1 MHASK
6 FTLVRAALVA
16 STIALIGYA
25 VLQQPAIA
33 HDAKNFTA
41 GEPGNPKRTSKTI
54 AITMRESDGKMLFSP
69 SRIEVRQ
76 GEQVKFV
83 LTNAGHLDHEFM
95 IATPEENQK
104 HAVLMQK
111 YPDMVHEDPNGRTVK
126 TKQKGELIWRFT
138 KRGTF
143 EFACLMPGH
152 YEAGMLG
159 TIIVK

>member
-1 MHASK
+1 MKAIK
-6 FTLVRAALVA
+6 FTLVRAAIVA
-16 STIALIGYA
+16 SAVGLIGYA

-41 GEPGNPKRTSKTI
+41 GEPGNPKRTSKTVM
-54 AITMRESDGKMLFSP
+54 ITMRESDGKMLFSP

-76 GEQVKFV
+76 GEQIKFV
-83 LTNAGHLDHEFM
+83 LTNGGHLDHEFM

-104 HAVLMQK
+104 HAVVMQK

-126 TKQKGELIWRFT
+126 TKQKGELLWRFT
-138 KRGTF
+138 KKGTF
-143 EFACLMPGH
+143 EFACLIPGH
-152 YEAGMLG
+152 YESGMYG

>member
-1 MHASK
+1 MRAFKSALLRFAVIAS
-6 FTLVRAALVA
+6 AIVA
-16 STIALIGYA
+16 VSY
-25 VLQQPAIA
+25 PAIQQSSLA
-33 HDAKNFTA
+33 HEGHDFAA

-54 AITMRESDGKMLFSP
+54 VITMRESNGKMLFSP
-69 SRIEVRQ
+69 DRIEVRQ
-76 GEQVKFV
+76 NEQIKFV

-126 TKQKGELIWRFT
+126 TKAKSELIWRFT
-138 KRGTF
+138 KKGTF
-143 EFACLMPGH
+143 EFACLIPGH
-152 YEAGMLG
+152 YESGMYG